1 MAPGHVNNM
10 IVRFFFTLLFVL
22 QPFVA
27 VSAEESKCFSPP
39 QQDPASSP
47 ASQKLL
53 FEQQFSVAENLR
65 QAAASAGAEW
75 LKTESLLIR
84 AMEEAASGNWNPALQ
99 LTAKACQQAELALQQ
114 AQYESEAWKSRVI
127 K

>member
-1 MAPGHVNNM
+1 MVPVHVNKM
-10 IVRFFFTLLFVL
+10 MTKFFFVLLFVV
-22 QPFVA
+22 QPV
-27 VSAEESKCFSPP
+27 VVVCAEESKCFSPP
-39 QQDPASSP
+39 EEDPANGP
-47 ASQKLL
+47 GNQKLH

-65 QAAASAGAEW
+65 QAAAGAGAEW

-84 AMEEAASGNWNPALQ
+84 AREEAASGNWNPALQ

-114 AQYESEAWKSRVI
+114 AQYESEAWKIRVI

>member
-1 MAPGHVNNM
+1 VRVNNM
-10 IVRFFFTLLFVL
+10 IARFVFTLMFVL
-22 QPFVA
+22 QPVVA
-27 VSAEESKCFSPP
+27 VSAEESKCFSPGE
-39 QQDPASSP
+39 QDPAGRP
-47 ASQKLL
+47 GNQKLH
-53 FEQQFSVAENLR
+53 FEQQFSAAEQLR

-84 AMEEAASGNWNPALQ
+84 AREEATSSNWNQALQ

>member
-1 MAPGHVNNM
+1 MAPARVNNM
-10 IVRFFFTLLFVL
+10 IARLFFTLLFVW
-22 QPFVA
+22 QPVVA

-39 QQDPASSP
+39 EQDLANNPGN
-47 ASQKLL
+47 QKLY
-53 FEQQFSVAENLR
+53 FEQRFSAAESLR

-84 AMEEAASGNWNPALQ
+84 ASEEAASGNWNLALQ

>member
-1 MAPGHVNNM
+1 MHVNNM
-10 IVRFFFTLLFVL
+10 IIRFFFILLFVV

-27 VSAEESKCFSPP
+27 ASAEESKCFSPP
-39 QQDPASSP
+39 EQDLAGSP
-47 ASQKLL
+47 ENKRLH
-53 FEQQFSVAENLR
+53 FEQRFSAAENLR

-75 LKTESLLIR
+75 LKTESLLAR
-84 AMEEAASGNWNPALQ
+84 AREEAASGNWNPALQ

-127 K
+127 KQ

>member
-1 MAPGHVNNM
+1 MAPAHVNNM
-10 IVRFFFTLLFVL
+10 IARFIFTLLLVV
-22 QPFVA
+22 QPVVA

-39 QQDPASSP
+39 EQDLAGSP
-47 ASQKLL
+47 GNQRLY
-53 FEQQFSVAENLR
+53 FEQRLSAAEHLR
-65 QAAASAGAEW
+65 KAAASAGAEW

-84 AMEEAASGNWNPALQ
+84 AREEAASGNWNPALQ